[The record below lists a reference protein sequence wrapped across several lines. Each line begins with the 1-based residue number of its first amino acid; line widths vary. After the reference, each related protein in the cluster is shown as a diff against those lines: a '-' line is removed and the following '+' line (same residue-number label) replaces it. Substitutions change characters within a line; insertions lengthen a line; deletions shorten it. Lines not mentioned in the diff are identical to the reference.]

1 VILVISIS
9 SKKFQKKIDRKKLLI
24 MTAIVKHMPN
34 PEKFKSGSISSSE
47 VCSICCK
54 EKVKGFY
61 LSLEYLSQV
70 V

>member
-1 VILVISIS
+1 
-9 SKKFQKKIDRKKLLI
+9 
-24 MTAIVKHMPN
+24 MTAIVKNMPN

-47 VCSICCK
+47 VCSICSK